1 MRVLIIFKRKADS
14 RYDLVRLLY
23 YLKLCHGRVSYLL
36 SKVESKIEGIKD
48 KVNYLG
54 IEGSDGRRLLKEVDS
69 LVNLAKSLA
78 KMSAIL
84 EVLITRVETLTIINL
99 TVKDLT
105 TIKEVV
111 KELRNYAQNIP
122 EISIIVE
129 DIEDK
134 VNDLIHETRGSFR
147 DSEVNIVAVNDAK
160 NIIREAELI
169 AEEKLKSLSGYPIKT

>member
-1 MRVLIIFKRKADS
+1 MRVLVIFKRKADS
-14 RYDLVRLLY
+14 KYDLVRLLY
-23 YLKLCHGRVSYLL
+23 YLKLCHGRVNYLL
-36 SKVESKIEGIKD
+36 SKVESKIESIKSR
-48 KVNYLG
+48 VNYLG
-54 IEGSDGRRLLKEVDS
+54 IEGSDSKKLLKEISS
-69 LVNLAKSLA
+69 LVNLARSLA

-111 KELRNYAQNIP
+111 KELRNYSQSIP

-129 DIEDK
+129 DIDDK
-134 VNDLIHETRGSFR
+134 VNDLMHEVRGSFR
-147 DSEVNIVAVNDAK
+147 DSDINVVAVNDAK

-169 AEEKLKSLSGYPIKT
+169 AEEKLKSLSSYSIKT